1 MQRRVTSAD
10 ASWERPFKCWMR
22 RSDGWLDQWGWPT
35 CGGVGFVGALMCRSN
50 ILVLGM
56 KRLLENH
63 DGAIKIS
70 NIGEE

>member
-1 MQRRVTSAD
+1 
-10 ASWERPFKCWMR
+10 
-22 RSDGWLDQWGWPT
+22 
-35 CGGVGFVGALMCRSN
+35 MCRSN

-63 DGAIKIS
+63 DGAIEIS